1 MQVWSQD
8 RRNKNPSEAR
18 YRDSLDEQVEQF
30 RRSQAEGEPGWT
42 GDVSLECLQIHLGR
56 QAEIKQMMELAHDA
70 VWDAEARGVGAAEL
84 MPLRA
89 RAAELQREANA
100 ARGRIACPPAEDL
113 ASRSHAS
120 IIAEVVAA
128 RPACLEGGI
137 EDQARERRE
146 ARKREF
152 EERRRRA
159 EEAHQRQL
167 EKERE
172 HQQRIVAR
180 EKQTLAE
187 LIKEG
192 LAENPTLLMQM
203 TLLQMRRERGEID
216 KTQYELMCN
225 VIAEDCMAYMK
236 GETGMPQ
243 PDCHV
248 SSLKIRGEK
257 ETNIRELGIIH
268 SMVIDA
274 KTGQKFVTT
283 VCAVYELLKGACA
296 RPLARP

>member
-1 MQVWSQD
+1 MEAALS
-8 RRNKNPSEAR
+8 RRNNPSEAR

-56 QAEIKQMMELAHDA
+56 QAEIKQMMEQAH
-70 VWDAEARGVGAAEL
+70 DAEARGAGAAEL
-84 MPLRA
+84 MPLRT

-100 ARGRIACPPAEDL
+100 AQGRIACPPAEDL

-128 RPACLEGGI
+128 RPACLEGGT

-146 ARKREF
+146 SRKREF

-167 EKERE
+167 EKERL
-172 HQQRIVAR
+172 HKQRIVAR

-203 TLLQMRRERGEID
+203 TLLQMRREEGEID

-236 GETGMPQ
+236 GKTGMPQ
-243 PDCHV
+243 PNCRV
-248 SSLKIRGEK
+248 RSLKIRGE
-257 ETNIRELGIIH
+257 GDGH
-268 SMVIDA
+268 SRV
-274 KTGQKFVTT
+274 
-283 VCAVYELLKGACA
+283 GAHSQHGDRRQDGA
-296 RPLARP
+296 EVFHDRVRGV

>member
-1 MQVWSQD
+1 MG
-8 RRNKNPSEAR
+8 RRPNPERRVEVLAAVTDHVLAR
-18 YRDSLDEQVEQF
+18 GLHQTALRGLAQE
-30 RRSQAEGEPGWT
+30 
-42 GDVSLECLQIHLGR
+42 LGTSTYTFVYHFGSKDGM
-56 QAEIKQMMELAHDA
+56 I
-70 VWDAEARGVGAAEL
+70 AEA
-84 MPLRA
+84 
-89 RAAELQREANA
+89 LQQVNERREAGLDA
-100 ARGRIACPPAEDL
+100 L
-113 ASRSHAS
+113 ATR
-120 IIAEVVAA
+120 
-128 RPACLEGGI
+128 LEGGI

-152 EERRRRA
+152 EERLRRA

-203 TLLQMRRERGEID
+203 TLLQMRREEGEID

-236 GETGMPQ
+236 GKTGMPQ
-243 PDCHV
+243 PNCRV
-248 SSLKIRGEK
+248 RSLKIRGE
-257 ETNIRELGIIH
+257 GDGH
-268 SMVIDA
+268 SRVGAHSQHGDRRQD
-274 KTGQKFVTT
+274 GQKFSTT
-283 VCAVYELLKGACA
+283 ACAVYELLKGACG